1 MLGETMKKYFL
12 GLFLLLSSLLITGC
26 GKNIIGKWRAID
38 ASNEYYYI
46 FNKDKT
52 CSYKM
57 SVASLDCTYE
67 MNGEK
72 LNILF
77 KGNEK
82 TITYQ
87 YHFEK
92 GILIIKDSTGKENKF
107 IKKR

>member
-1 MLGETMKKYFL
+1 MKKYFL

-52 CSYKM
+52 CSYEM
-57 SVASLDCTYE
+57 FAARLDCTYE
-67 MNGEK
+67 ANDGK
-72 LNILF
+72 LTIKF

-82 TITYQ
+82 PNKYQ
-87 YHFEK
+87 YRFDGK
-92 GILIIKDSTGKENKF
+92 NLIIKDNTGKDNKF
-107 IKKR
+107 VKE

>member
-1 MLGETMKKYFL
+1 MKKYFIY
-12 GLFLLLSSLLITGC
+12 GILFLLIFLITGC
-26 GKNIIGKWRAID
+26 GKPTIVGAWKSLD
-38 ASNEYYYI
+38 EKNEYYYI